1 MDALIRPD
9 RLRRLAR
16 AVGLGIVAV
25 LAAGCAGVPTVTG
38 EVTRFHR
45 WENAE
50 PRTFAF
56 RTDAQRAGSLEY
68 ASYEAH
74 LRERLVALGFS
85 PVSPAEA
92 RYQLSLDFSAAA
104 EPRRVIDAWGASP
117 FGPYPL
123 RVGPGFPA
131 YRRYDPWW
139 SLPPVPIVTDLTVWR
154 HDVRLD
160 VWDVRI
166 GPAGGS
172 KVFEATASAV
182 AGVEALPRLVPA
194 LVDALLAGFP
204 GPSGVTQHIE
214 VPLPPRRD

>member
-1 MDALIRPD
+1 MKASIRSKPLC
-9 RLRRLAR
+9 RVA
-16 AVGLGIVAV
+16 AAAV
-25 LAAGCAGVPTVTG
+25 LGAAALLAGGCAGMPTVTG

-56 RTDAQRAGSLEY
+56 RADPQRAGSLEY
-68 ASYEAH
+68 ASYETH

-85 PVSPAEA
+85 PATPAEA
-92 RYQLSLDFSAAA
+92 RYHVAFAFSATA
-104 EPRRVIDAWGASP
+104 EPRRVVDAWAPGLY
-117 FGPYPL
+117 GPYPL
-123 RVGPGFPA
+123 WVGPGLPS
-131 YRRYDPWW
+131 YRRFDPGWGV
-139 SLPPVPIVTDLTVWR
+139 PPVPIVTDLTVWR

-160 VWDVRI
+160 VWDVRT

-172 KVFEATASAV
+172 KVFEAKASAV
-182 AGVEALPRLVPA
+182 AGSEALPRLVPG

-204 GPSGVTQHIE
+204 GPDGVTQRVE